1 MTETISAPVG
11 SKAEKKSF
19 YRMVFRL
26 ALPIALQNLINTALS
41 SADVVM
47 LNYVSQEAL
56 AAVSLATNISFI
68 LGSVYFGMSSG
79 ASVLISQ
86 YWGKRDGKSIE
97 EIAPTGL
104 KIILAIGGLVMI
116 AALAMPEK
124 LMAVLT
130 SDENLIPLGAEYLR
144 VVAPSYFLCGIT
156 QIYSAILKNT
166 GHTTESSVISSAA
179 VVANIVLN
187 AVFIFGLC
195 GLPAM
200 GIAGAALATVLSRL
214 VELVLAAVITAKRSQ
229 VQLRWGGLLKHP
241 RKLLFQDFLRYTMP
255 VIGASLVWGIAYMSY
270 SVVLGHMDGDAVAA
284 NSIIASVK
292 SLLSCLIRG
301 VGGGAGILIGNLLGA
316 NLLEKAKDYAR
327 RLTKLSA
334 VVGIAT
340 GVLLVAL
347 TPVIMQITELTPR
360 AAEYLKVMI
369 IITGVNVAAQSVNH
383 VVLDG
388 IFGAGGD
395 AKFDMNTNIVFMW
408 CICVPLSLMAA
419 FWWKLPAPV
428 VFLLCSMDEIIKLP
442 AVFHHY
448 RKYIWLRNITRE
460 NP

>member
-1 MTETISAPVG
+1 MAATI
-11 SKAEKKSF
+11 KKKDGF
-19 YRMVFRL
+19 YGELMKLVVPIAVQNFML
-26 ALPIALQNLINTALS
+26 ALVSVTDA
-41 SADVVM
+41 VM
-47 LNYVSQEAL
+47 LGRLGQQEM
-56 AAVSLATNISFI
+56 AAVSQAGNVQFFLNI
-68 LGSVYFGMSSG
+68 
-79 ASVLISQ
+79 LITGFSIGVGIMAAQ

-340 GVLLVAL
+340 GVLLVVL

-369 IITGVNVAAQSVNH
+369 VITGVNVAAQSVNH

-395 AKFDMNTNIVFMW
+395 AKFDMNTNIIFMW
-408 CICVPLSLMAA
+408 CVCVPLSLMAA

>member
-1 MTETISAPVG
+1 MAATI
-11 SKAEKKSF
+11 KKKDGF
-19 YRMVFRL
+19 YGELMKLVV
-26 ALPIALQNLINTALS
+26 PIAVQNFMLAMVSVTDA
-41 SADVVM
+41 VM
-47 LNYVSQEAL
+47 LGRLGQQEM
-56 AAVSLATNISFI
+56 AAVSQAGNVQFFLNI
-68 LGSVYFGMSSG
+68 
-79 ASVLISQ
+79 LITGFSIGVGIMAAQ

>member
-1 MTETISAPVG
+1 MAATI
-11 SKAEKKSF
+11 KKKDGF
-19 YRMVFRL
+19 YGELMKLVV
-26 ALPIALQNLINTALS
+26 PIAVQNFMLAMVSVTDA
-41 SADVVM
+41 VM
-47 LNYVSQEAL
+47 LGRLGQQEM
-56 AAVSLATNISFI
+56 AAVSQAGNVQFFLNI
-68 LGSVYFGMSSG
+68 
-79 ASVLISQ
+79 LITGFSIGVGIMAAQ

-448 RKYIWLRNITRE
+448 REYIWLRNITRE

>member
-1 MTETISAPVG
+1 M
-11 SKAEKKSF
+11 
-19 YRMVFRL
+19 
-26 ALPIALQNLINTALS
+26 
-41 SADVVM
+41 
-47 LNYVSQEAL
+47 
-56 AAVSLATNISFI
+56 
-68 LGSVYFGMSSG
+68 
-79 ASVLISQ
+79 
-86 YWGKRDGKSIE
+86 
-97 EIAPTGL
+97 
-104 KIILAIGGLVMI
+104 
-116 AALAMPEK
+116 
-124 LMAVLT
+124 
-130 SDENLIPLGAEYLR
+130 
-144 VVAPSYFLCGIT
+144 
-156 QIYSAILKNT
+156 
-166 GHTTESSVISSAA
+166 
-179 VVANIVLN
+179 ANIVLN

-408 CICVPLSLMAA
+408 CVCVPLSLMAA